1 MEKFIF
7 AFKDVFWEYSSRWLP
22 LTGSSQIQRK
32 TKNPVFI
39 TFLGLKTV
47 VVLKADETCND
58 IRWYR
63 SRFLQTLI
71 SCNLS
76 AKVYSLEIHAKMAIF
91 WLVFRAK
98 SLVKSDKLALIKGKI
113 LNLMFLD
120 INIPVLPIEIWLR
133 VTQKQ

>member
-7 AFKDVFWEYSSRWLP
+7 CFQRRILGIFFALATPHGFKSNSKENKKPCFYHIPWFKDCGGF
-22 LTGSSQIQRK
+22 
-32 TKNPVFI
+32 
-39 TFLGLKTV
+39 
-47 VVLKADETCND
+47 KADETCND

-91 WLVFRAK
+91 WLVFLSEK
-98 SLVKSDKLALIKGKI
+98 PS
-113 LNLMFLD
+113 
-120 INIPVLPIEIWLR
+120 EIR
-133 VTQKQ
+133 

>member
-1 MEKFIF
+1 MAAESWRNLFF

-22 LTGSSQIQRK
+22 LAGSSQIQRK

-91 WLVFRAK
+91 WLVFLSEK
-98 SLVKSDKLALIKGKI
+98 PS
-113 LNLMFLD
+113 
-120 INIPVLPIEIWLR
+120 EIR
-133 VTQKQ
+133 

>member
-1 MEKFIF
+1 MAAESWRNLFF
-7 AFKDVFWEYSSRWLP
+7 AFKDVFWEYSSRRLP

-91 WLVFRAK
+91 WLVFLSEK
-98 SLVKSDKLALIKGKI
+98 PS
-113 LNLMFLD
+113 
-120 INIPVLPIEIWLR
+120 EIR
-133 VTQKQ
+133 